1 MLSPRMAATL
11 AAVTTLF
18 LLAGCTVEPL
28 NASRPDSQLVAGN
41 YDTPTVQILA
51 STEVDP
57 VGDRTAQQVRN
68 RLLFAMNGGELRP
81 GGKYRVSLTVEETTQ
96 TLSVQTSSLAPT
108 SAQVRVLA
116 KYSLVEKSSGSIVAR
131 GERRALAAYDRTPQS
146 FANQRAQRDAQNRA
160 AQEVAEQLRLAIAQ
174 NIAKL

>member
-1 MLSPRMAATL
+1 MSSFRMTAALAGL
-11 AAVTTLF
+11 AAV
-18 LLAGCTVEPL
+18 LALSGCTVEPL
-28 NASRPDSQLVAGN
+28 NASRPDSQLVKGS
-41 YDTPTVQILA
+41 YDSSTAQVLA

-57 VGDRTAQQVRN
+57 VNERVAQQVRN
-68 RLLFAMNGGELRP
+68 RLLFAMNGGELQP
-81 GGKYRVSLTVEETTQ
+81 GGKYRVALSIEETTQ
-96 TLSVQTSSLAPT
+96 TLSVETSGLAPT

-116 KYSLVEKSSGSIVAR
+116 QYALIEKQSGTVVAR

-160 AQEVAEQLRLAIAQ
+160 AHEVAEQLRLAIAQ